1 MKSIFNLDDK
11 NDILNR
17 IDELHPNSKAMWG
30 KMSVSQML
38 AHCIPPTKISAGEIE
53 GKQNFMGKL
62 FGRMAKKQL
71 LVDEPMKKHLPT
83 DSTFI
88 IRHEPDFYESQQEL
102 KDAIQRLY
110 ETDKTALLNRKHPF
124 FGRMTADEWGVLNYK
139 HYDHHLRQFGV

>member
-62 FGRMAKKQL
+62 FGKMAKKQL
-71 LVDEPMKKHLPT
+71 LIDEPMKKHLPT

-124 FGRMTADEWGVLNYK
+124 FGHMTADEWGVLNYK